1 MLERART
8 RGELGPEIDVAM
20 AASLVPSLMLQRA
33 LMTGK
38 PAGRGYAEQ
47 VVGSVL
53 LPVLG
58 LPARPHSSNDQE
70 STHD

>member
-1 MLERART
+1 MAGSARK
-8 RGELGPEIDVAM
+8 
-20 AASLVPSLMLQRA
+20 

-38 PAGRGYAEQ
+38 PAGRVYAEQ

-58 LPARPHSSNDQE
+58 LPVRPHSTSDQE
-70 STHD
+70 PTHD

>member
-1 MLERART
+1 RD
-8 RGELGPEIDVAM
+8 RGELDDDIDIEM

-33 LMTGK
+33 LLTGK
-38 PAGRGYAEQ
+38 PAGRAYAEQ

-58 LPARPHSSNDQE
+58 RPRRPITTATPE
-70 STHD
+70 PPT